1 MFDYSLPGGLPAGS
15 RTAWSRL
22 PLQPLVETGLTPFSY
37 SVLAEIAGRAWYQ
50 YFDRLGFEPMPKAR
64 VLRQFQGRPYLNLT
78 ISAQREAE
86 HAGLEP
92 LTLRLDGQWF
102 PLCKWE
108 KPGLLAGFKAGLNQK
123 KIDDTLKNLSS
134 EIDAV
139 TQKAQSWWAKTQGW
153 RWTQAEILQI
163 MEEIELAA
171 TPSFLNFFAARYN
184 LEVALNRLFRYTVD
198 KMAYP
203 TNLAALQTIIADPAR
218 APVEQA
224 MHERLAALSRL
235 FIGDPSALNWLKSG
249 MFDRW
254 QETLPNSS
262 ITTALNEFLRQY
274 GHRRLG
280 LKPQATGHADE
291 GELCKPRWHEDP
303 TPLFSQLLAYPA
315 LSGQVVEALST
326 AQSEQQL
333 LTAVEAGRRK
343 ETTAL
348 LQKIHQLLALQSRA
362 LHAFAYI
369 LEGTRRWALAAAREA
384 MLDERLRQED
394 EVFFFELEEIKQM
407 MTGEWNVSD
416 KAEIHGTYARR
427 KAEYTQWQE
436 ASSTELLIGDT
447 AAVSRHA

>member
-22 PLQPLVETGLTPFSY
+22 PLQPLTETGLTPFSY

-50 YFDRLGFEPMPKAR
+50 YFDQLGFDPMPKAR

-86 HAGLEP
+86 HAALEP
-92 LTLRLDGQWF
+92 FTLRLDGQWF

-108 KPGLLAGFKAGLNQK
+108 KPGLLAGFKASLNQK
-123 KIDDTLKNLSS
+123 KIDDTLKQLNG

-163 MEEIELAA
+163 MEEIEQAA
-171 TPSFLNFFAARYN
+171 TPSFLSFFVARYN

-203 TNLAALQTIIADPAR
+203 TNLAALQTIIDDRAH
-218 APVEQA
+218 APVEQDVY
-224 MHERLAALSRL
+224 ERLAVLVNL
-235 FIGDPSALNWLKSG
+235 FIGDPSAMVWLKSG
-249 MFDRW
+249 AFVRW
-254 QETLPNSS
+254 QETLPNSQL
-262 ITTALNEFLRQY
+262 TTALNEFLKRY

-280 LKPQATGHADE
+280 LKQQKAGYTGE
-291 GELCKPRWHEDP
+291 GELGAPRWHEDP
-303 TPLFSQLLAYPA
+303 TPLFSQMLAYPA
-315 LSGQVVEALST
+315 SSGQAGAALSAT
-326 AQSEQQL
+326 QSEQQIL
-333 LTAVEAGRRK
+333 AAVEAGRRK
-343 ETTAL
+343 EATAL
-348 LQKIHQLLALQSRA
+348 LQKIHQCLALQSRA

-369 LEGTRRWALAAAREA
+369 LDGTRRWALAAAREA
-384 MLDERLRQED
+384 MLDQRLLGED

-416 KAEIHGTYARR
+416 KSEIQSAYARR

-436 ASSTELLIGDT
+436 ASSTALLIGDT
-447 AAVSRHA
+447 AAISRHA